1 MVSVTKDSTVRFTAL
16 RGIAARKLRH
26 IRPHG
31 NFMLSGVFDGWGNVS
46 CPHLFVFIHHH
57 HQSWIMLSIKRNGK
71 TAETVVSS
79 IMIQWCLS
87 SIILNHESM
96 MCVFIH
102 YESIINEW
110 WILNRQSSIISPL
123 IAMVKMFAV
132 SLVARWRTAAFSQF
146 CLQIALP
153 YKKGNRKLIV
163 PWPSFNTHRTTDN
176 AHACQSYDSRT
187 VCTSWKYHDPLT
199 VYITASDAAVLSLT
213 TICTSSRIYVLLCL
227 LA

>member
-1 MVSVTKDSTVRFTAL
+1 MVVIMIITSTQTDRQSISRVCSSMNLNSRNGP
-16 RGIAARKLRH
+16 RGIAAHHTQH

-31 NFMLSGVFDGWGNVS
+31 NFMLSDAPVCLTVKVRSDIRFGFSQHVAKTDFLPEKTQEPKG
-46 CPHLFVFIHHH
+46 FIYDDC
-57 HQSWIMLSIKRNGK
+57 WWLS
-71 TAETVVSS
+71 
-79 IMIQWCLS
+79 
-87 SIILNHESM
+87 LNP
-96 MCVFIH
+96 F
-102 YESIINEW
+102 
-110 WILNRQSSIISPL
+110 PL

-163 PWPSFNTHRTTDN
+163 PWPSFNTHCTTNN
-176 AHACQSYDSRT
+176 ACACQSCDSRT

-199 VYITASDAAVLSLT
+199 VYITASEAALLSLT
-213 TICTSSRIYVLLCL
+213 TICNSSRIYVLLCL